1 MLLEV
6 SGLEVTPLLLSDCPR
21 FCLTFYVLFLL
32 PCFIVMEETLSS
44 TQFKQEYHSSL
55 NSLLFFIKPD
65 CSFYPYASVQAYLAY
80 QLL

>member
-1 MLLEV
+1 MLLEF
-6 SGLEVTPLLLSDCPR
+6 SGLEVTPLLLSYCPR

-44 TQFKQEYHSSL
+44 TQFKQEYHSSF
-55 NSLLFFIKPD
+55 NSLFFIMPD

-80 QLL
+80 KLL